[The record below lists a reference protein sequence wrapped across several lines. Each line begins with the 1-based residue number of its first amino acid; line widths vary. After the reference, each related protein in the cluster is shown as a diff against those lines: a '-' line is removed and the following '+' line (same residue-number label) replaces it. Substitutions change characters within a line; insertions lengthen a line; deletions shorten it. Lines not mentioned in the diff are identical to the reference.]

1 MAVQIEDHRKNVND
15 AKMRAV
21 AQRVPTYDDFHQM
34 VLGADL
40 KPMAKK
46 DRGKVSLIE
55 GLTSEKRGQ
64 FFGNDLYTQA
74 TPELGAANGV
84 TDRAAADGAVG
95 ELFEAPKDPPANAM
109 VFTREWR
116 RCSGSRSHY
125 LSALPAEIDW
135 WSSCFKVGIDVTILT
150 QVVASWEELSRGRGV
165 AGQGASVAGDPEPV
179 PEHGGAM
186 PAAGVLRAAAC
197 CLVGLGKTERY
208 SITLNLLN
216 DQEAATLRGLCEVVC
231 AALAS
236 DGAPDATELRSA
248 LCEGATYAA
257 YLAPA
262 AGENDAALSAME

>member
-1 MAVQIEDHRKNVND
+1 MASDLPAFV
-15 AKMRAV
+15 RAHDR
-21 AQRVPTYDDFHQM
+21 AHQQQHTHM
-34 VLGADL
+34 HADRSVHGNTPATRRARSVGPRTVGAD
-40 KPMAKK
+40 
-46 DRGKVSLIE
+46 
-55 GLTSEKRGQ
+55 
-64 FFGNDLYTQA
+64 
-74 TPELGAANGV
+74 
-84 TDRAAADGAVG
+84 
-95 ELFEAPKDPPANAM
+95 
-109 VFTREWR
+109 
-116 RCSGSRSHY
+116 
-125 LSALPAEIDW
+125 
-135 WSSCFKVGIDVTILT
+135 
-150 QVVASWEELSRGRGV
+150 
-165 AGQGASVAGDPEPV
+165 GQGASVAGDPEPV